1 MEDTGTAGGAGGA
14 TDAALAARDFRVS
27 LEHRRDIDDLVADAV
42 SVRQRATVEGAEI
55 IRNAEA
61 LARQIVADAQQEAD
75 RLTAE
80 ATRLTA
86 EAQQALEDAAARDD
100 LAEAEHAERVSATI
114 GRLESMA
121 SEVHMV
127 LDNAIAEVTDSL
139 TGDVEGVPDSS
150 PLESVPDGA
159 PRTDKLPASQSRAV
173 AEARLDRWRERFR
186 QAR

>member
-1 MEDTGTAGGAGGA
+1 MVDDGTSGNGCGG
-14 TDAALAARDFRVS
+14 DAALAARDFRD
-27 LEHRRDIDDLVADAV
+27 LLQHRRDIDDLVAEAV
-42 SVRQRATVEGAEI
+42 SIRQRATLEGAEI

-61 LARQIVADAQQEAD
+61 LAHEIVADAQREAA

-80 ATRLTA
+80 TTRLAA
-86 EAQQALEDAAARDD
+86 EAKRALEAATARADRADAA
-100 LAEAEHAERVSATI
+100 HGERVSGTL

-127 LDNAIAEVTDSL
+127 LDNAIADVTASL
-139 TGDVEGVPDSS
+139 AGEGGSDYASTPRNHTIS
-150 PLESVPDGA
+150 A
-159 PRTDKLPASQSRAV
+159 PQARAA

>member
-1 MEDTGTAGGAGGA
+1 MVENGTGGDVGSGG
-14 TDAALAARDFRVS
+14 DAALAARDFRVS
-27 LEHRRDIDDLVADAV
+27 LEHRRDIDDLVAAAV
-42 SVRQRATVEGAEI
+42 TVRRRATVEGAEI

-61 LARQIVADAQQEAD
+61 LARKIVADAQEEAA

-86 EAQQALEDAAARDD
+86 EAKQALEAASERDD
-100 LAEAEHAERVSATI
+100 LADAAHVERVSATL

-139 TGDVEGVPDSS
+139 AGDVESGSDSAS
-150 PLESVPDGA
+150 W
-159 PRTDKLPASQSRAV
+159 TDKTPASQARAA
-173 AEARLDRWRERFR
+173 AEARHDRWRERFR

>member
-1 MEDTGTAGGAGGA
+1 MVDNGTGGDVGGGGVGGGG
-14 TDAALAARDFRVS
+14 DAALAARDFRVS
-27 LEHRRDIDDLVADAV
+27 LEHRRDIDDLVAAAV
-42 SVRQRATVEGAEI
+42 TVRRRANVEGAEI

-61 LARQIVADAQQEAD
+61 LALQIVADAQEEAA

-86 EAQQALEDAAARDD
+86 EAKQALEAASERDNLADAA
-100 LAEAEHAERVSATI
+100 HVERVSATL

-139 TGDVEGVPDSS
+139 AGEVES
-150 PLESVPDGA
+150 
-159 PRTDKLPASQSRAV
+159 RTDSASWTDKVPASQARAA

>member
-1 MEDTGTAGGAGGA
+1 MVDNGTGGDVASAG
-14 TDAALAARDFRVS
+14 DAALAARDFRVS
-27 LEHRRDIDDLVADAV
+27 LEHRRDIDDLVAAAV
-42 SVRQRATVEGAEI
+42 TVRRRATVEGAEI

-61 LARQIVADAQQEAD
+61 LASKIVADAQQEAA

-86 EAQQALEDAAARDD
+86 EAKQALEAASERDD
-100 LAEAEHAERVSATI
+100 LADAAHVERVSATL

-139 TGDVEGVPDSS
+139 AGDVETGSDIASW
-150 PLESVPDGA
+150 
-159 PRTDKLPASQSRAV
+159 TDTIPGSQARAA